1 MVLKI
6 KSKKPV
12 FIHSQVALG
21 SCNYQTKILPNI
33 YLQCIHCCEGES
45 TNTLTITNWV
55 FFAAHGI
62 LVYLSWVTR
71 MAGRGISP
79 PGCIPVPFWNMYLTK
94 ASASLVCLCSLNLRN
109 RMKLSVLEGIHDA
122 EEDVWPVKKENLSG
136 QLKHDLLSHLHT
148 SGLHSISEERCD
160 VSECEA
166 RKSSWRVPDGN
177 GSYVNKYHSN
187 LT

>member
-1 MVLKI
+1 M
-6 KSKKPV
+6 
-12 FIHSQVALG
+12 
-21 SCNYQTKILPNI
+21 YQTKILSNI
-33 YLQCIHCCEGES
+33 YLQCIHSCEVES
-45 TNTLTITNWV
+45 TNTLTITNC

-62 LVYLSWVTR
+62 LVYLLWVTR
-71 MAGRGISP
+71 MAGKVIYA

-94 ASASLVCLCSLNLRN
+94 ASVSLVCLCSLNLRN

-122 EEDVWPVKKENLSG
+122 EDVWPVKKENLSG

-160 VSECEA
+160 MSECEA
-166 RKSSWRVPDGN
+166 RESPWRVPDGN